1 MSEADLCAAGAF
13 NRDSSINRLKFMVMH
28 KTKMASS
35 SILDAGLW
43 GLAAGYWSLAAS
55 RWQLVLW
62 FVVPSAE
69 NVEGVG

>member
-1 MSEADLCAAGAF
+1 
-13 NRDSSINRLKFMVMH
+13 MVMH

-35 SILDAGLW
+35 SMLDAGLW
-43 GLAAGYWSLAAS
+43 GLTSGYWSLAAS